1 MAIKYLYLLN
11 FCLIFNACSGQSSSN
26 KRISES
32 NLSRQFEMPSVPTLI
47 TDPEKR
53 AEYLVVHY
61 WDKFDFKDT
70 TDLSKPELTEQAL
83 TNYIDLMKYVSPGV
97 AASSL
102 TAMIKRTEVDS
113 VMFAHFTNLFE
124 KYLYDPN
131 SPMRNEELYIPILQS
146 VIASPLLEDAYKIR
160 PAHLLEIA
168 LKNRLGQPAIDF
180 TYTLA
185 NGQKQTLYNIKSAYL
200 LLFFYNPECDAC
212 KEITNQLSASS
223 LISEY
228 MKQNKLKILAV
239 YPDEDIEAWKSHI
252 SYMPA
257 TWINAY
263 DKSVTL
269 KNDEIYDLKAIPT
282 LYLLDKDKKVILKDV
297 TYQQTEVFLTQI
309 QTK

>member
-1 MAIKYLYLLN
+1 MIKCLSLLV
-11 FCLIFNACSGQSSSN
+11 FCLIFNACNGQSSST
-26 KRISES
+26 KTTSES
-32 NLSRQFEMPSVPTLI
+32 KVLRQFEMPSVPSLI
-47 TDPEKR
+47 TEPEKR
-53 AEYLVVHY
+53 AEYLVAHY

-70 TDLSKPELTEQAL
+70 TDISRPELTEQAL
-83 TNYIDLMKYVSPGV
+83 TNYIDLMKYVSSEV
-97 AASSL
+97 AVSSL
-102 TAMIKRTEVDS
+102 TAMIKSTEADS
-113 VMFAHFTNLFE
+113 SMFAHFSNLYE

-168 LKNRLGQPAIDF
+168 LKNRLGQPATDF

-185 NGQKQTLYNIKSAYL
+185 NGQKQSLYNIKSEYL
-200 LLFFYNPECDAC
+200 LLFFYNPECEAC
-212 KEITNQLSASS
+212 QEITNQLSASS
-223 LISEY
+223 LLREY
-228 MKQNKLKILAV
+228 IKQNKLNILAV

-252 SYMPA
+252 SQMPA
-257 TWINAY
+257 SWINSY

-282 LYLLDKDKKVILKDV
+282 LYLLNKDKTVILKDV
-297 TYQQTEVFLTQI
+297 TYKQIEDFLVQI